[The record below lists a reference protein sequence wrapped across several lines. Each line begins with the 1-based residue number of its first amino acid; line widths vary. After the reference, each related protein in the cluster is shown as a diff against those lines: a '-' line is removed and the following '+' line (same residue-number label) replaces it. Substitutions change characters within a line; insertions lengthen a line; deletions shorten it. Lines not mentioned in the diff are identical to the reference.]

1 MTKSREIKLGAFL
14 MSPGHHVA
22 AWRHPSAHAEL
33 GADFRAYARIAQ
45 EAEAAAADIADQL
58 EERFTE
64 GGADGFNVMPPT
76 LPGGL
81 TDFIALVLPELR
93 RRGLFRSEYGS
104 WIRDVTRQSRS
115 APAPA
120 ARWAAH
126 SGAAA
131 E

>member
-1 MTKSREIKLGAFL
+1 MTKSRERKLGAFL

-22 AWRHPSAHAEL
+22 ACRHPSAHAEGL
-33 GADFRAYARIAQ
+33 SSLRPHRAGG
-45 EAEAAAADIADQL
+45 EAAAADIADQS

-93 RRGLFRSEYGS
+93 RRGLFRSEY
-104 WIRDVTRQSRS
+104 
-115 APAPA
+115 
-120 ARWAAH
+120 
-126 SGAAA
+126 
-131 E
+131 